1 MAGGAFRPV
10 LGLQA
15 LQQAARW
22 TAVKGRVVFP
32 TF

>member
-1 MAGGAFRPV
+1 V

>member
-1 MAGGAFRPV
+1 V
-10 LGLQA
+10 LGRQA